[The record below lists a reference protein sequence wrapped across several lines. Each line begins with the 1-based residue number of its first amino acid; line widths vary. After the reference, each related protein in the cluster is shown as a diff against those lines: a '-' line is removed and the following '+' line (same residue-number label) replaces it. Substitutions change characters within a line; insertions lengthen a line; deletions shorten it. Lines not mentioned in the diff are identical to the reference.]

1 MTNQNQALNEFKDKL
16 KEIIQKNLGNPAFS
30 IVQICTEMNV
40 SRAQLHR
47 KVKAT
52 TGLSTS
58 LFIRQM
64 RMEHAK
70 QLLDTTNLNISQI
83 AYQIGISSPQNFSKY
98 FIETY
103 GVSPSAYRK
112 QQQHATEEP
121 VELSVTTVPAPEAPA
136 IPVPIASPR
145 RRWWKLIGLSLS
157 VIVGISVWI
166 GLYYKKDQLT
176 DITHP
181 KLVILPF
188 EHQATANDSF
198 LSTGIQEDIQFR
210 LKQVASLT
218 ILPAAAFKATTGNTN
233 AAAALKVDYLLK
245 GEWPLEQQKPRL
257 TVRLIRIADN
267 RQIWEKRYRYQE
279 TNAAAIAGNIAAQVA
294 HVLQRSLSDELAQR
308 IQYQATASAKAYQLV
323 LRGNYLL
330 KNRTQEALRES
341 LHHFEQAIQLDSA
354 YSDAYLGKANAL
366 NLLVTLKYATDE
378 TRDLREAE
386 RLALLAIKHNTDN
399 AQAYAVLGHIYQG
412 QYRWQEALTT
422 YQIALKLNAHDALI
436 NYWYSLA
443 LRSTG
448 NLDQALHYNRIAHEL
463 DPSYSVI
470 ATGYLYTAIFAEQLD
485 LADTLIQ
492 QATPDFKRSFL
503 YPNVVGML
511 LIAKEQY
518 ESALPY
524 FDTCQMMNP
533 QYYPPEVS
541 RVFCLGKL
549 GKRQQI
555 ETFIAALDTSRARDC
570 LAAAAAY
577 AGLGKIE
584 QGITYLQA
592 AADKG
597 KIPDYLLVDI
607 RYVPLQK
614 HPAFQQILEA
624 YGLTPLQGE

>member
-1 MTNQNQALNEFKDKL
+1 MANQTQFFNNFIEKL
-16 KEIIQKNLGNPAFS
+16 QETIQKNLGKPDLS
-30 IVQICTEMNV
+30 IDHICMEMNV

-47 KVKAT
+47 KVKAA

-58 LFIRQM
+58 LFIRRM

-83 AYQIGISSPQNFSKY
+83 AYQIGITSPQNFSKY

-112 QQQHATEEP
+112 QQRHTTKEP
-121 VELSVTTVPAPEAPA
+121 AELPILTPPMPETPTAPLPVAP
-136 IPVPIASPR
+136 PR
-145 RRWWKLIGLSLS
+145 RRSWKWVGLLLGTVVGVS
-157 VIVGISVWI
+157 VMV
-166 GLYYKKDQLT
+166 GLYYQKDRLATADHLT
-176 DITHP
+176 LI
-181 KLVILPF
+181 ILPF
-188 EHQATANDSF
+188 EHQATAKDSF
-198 LSTGIQEDIQFR
+198 LSIGIQEDIQLR

-218 ILPAAAFKATTGNTN
+218 ILPAASFKAMTGDWKATTW
-233 AAAALKVDYLLK
+233 KDDYRME
-245 GEWPLEQQKPRL
+245 GEWTLEQQKPRL
-257 TVRLIRIADN
+257 TVRLIRTANN

-463 DPSYSVI
+463 DPNYSVI
-470 ATGYLYTAIFAEQLD
+470 ATGYLYTAIFAGQLD

-533 QYYPPEVS
+533 RYYPPEFS
-541 RVFCLGKL
+541 RAFCLGKL
-549 GKRQQI
+549 GKRQQV